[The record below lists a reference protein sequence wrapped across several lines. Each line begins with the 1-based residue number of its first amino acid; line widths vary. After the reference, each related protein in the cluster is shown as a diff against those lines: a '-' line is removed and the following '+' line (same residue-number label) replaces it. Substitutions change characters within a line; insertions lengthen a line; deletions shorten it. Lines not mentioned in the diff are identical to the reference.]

1 MMNEILFASQQIEKQ
16 NFEVVSN
23 KFNVDRSCT
32 DSLEL
37 SSVVLFPI
45 NIPIF

>member
-1 MMNEILFASQQIEKQ
+1 MMNEILFASQQIQMQ

-23 KFNVDRSCT
+23 KFNVGRICT
-32 DSLEL
+32 DSLGL

-45 NIPIF
+45 NIPTF